1 MIAGNGFEPLAGR
14 PPDLRAGFSHAT
26 ARLRPGHRS
35 FYGMAWA
42 MRALSGRGICS
53 LRVAG
58 LTSRDWLAGRVH
70 DNPVAELVG
79 QCVDE
84 AAGHRDRRVAAVTSS
99 ADTAGYA

>member
-1 MIAGNGFEPLAGR
+1 M
-14 PPDLRAGFSHAT
+14 
-26 ARLRPGHRS
+26 
-35 FYGMAWA
+35 
-42 MRALSGRGICS
+42 ALSRRYALGGMSGCS

-79 QCVDE
+79 QCVGE
-84 AAGHRDRRVAAVTSS
+84 AAGHRDRRVAAVTSW